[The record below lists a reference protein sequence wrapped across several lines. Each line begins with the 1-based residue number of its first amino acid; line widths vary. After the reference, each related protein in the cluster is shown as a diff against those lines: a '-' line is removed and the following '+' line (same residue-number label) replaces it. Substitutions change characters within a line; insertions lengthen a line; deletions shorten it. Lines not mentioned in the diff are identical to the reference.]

1 MGGFPR
7 SVAVI
12 ALTPTNTLDSTDA
25 SRCRNVANGSIRTVG
40 RVMGMRKTPR
50 SLRSDAVR
58 KSFGN
63 NFDAA
68 TGKTVSAVASLIAV
82 ASVSS
87 GVHAQTPNLPP
98 VNVDAPKERPRP
110 TASRPTADQVRAR
123 NALRRAAQRQ
133 QAATAPVANPSPG
146 APDRNPYADPAAPY
160 KVDHVQAGGKFPE
173 KLVDTPK
180 SITVLSKEVLED
192 KNATSLKTAI
202 LSTAGVTLGTGEG
215 GNAFGDR
222 FFIRGFDAR
231 NDIFIDG
238 VRDPGVSVRENFFT
252 EQVEILR
259 GPGSSFSGR
268 GIAGGAINIVTKQAV
283 TEKSFYNMDTS
294 FGTDKTKRV
303 TLDVNQ
309 VINPTFA
316 VRAGGLFQD
325 AGVAGRD
332 YVTDDR
338 SGFFIATTWKPIDA
352 VKVTTDYI
360 HTYQHGIPD
369 FGVPYYRPGSAPYT
383 TTAGGPYPDFGSN
396 RNNFYGFVNRDFF
409 KVKQDIGTINS
420 EIYVTPDLMLSDKI
434 RLSRSVNDYVGTL
447 AESPTAPIPLTA
459 ATVTANPQSRYQV
472 TSVLANQS
480 EATYKFDTGGFR
492 HTALGGVEVSRET
505 SFIDKYAGLDSELTT
520 GPKFTPGGS
529 TSGVS
534 VFSPQYTFLNTFDTP
549 RMLGAPT
556 NLSVD
561 TKSVYAMDSANYRD
575 LVILNGGIRYDDYTV
590 KTSGYGTVGGVQ
602 TFGAQSAEFG
612 LPNFNLGVTLK
623 PLPNGSVYAA
633 YATSSNPVGA
643 EFDGTSSAYGGISPV
658 LNGANTQIFGPEK
671 NKAIE
676 LGTKWELFDRH
687 LLLTAALFQTEKEN
701 AREAQNVG
709 STAAAAKVPGCAYNL
724 PAGSGNVSCIT
735 AGGAYRIR
743 GIDLG
748 VGGKLTDKWSVF
760 GGLVLM
766 QSEVTKSLA
775 PSANTTL
782 YPTNVGLPLAN
793 IAHQSFSMLSKYQL
807 TDVWELGG
815 QAVYRSG
822 IRGGTL
828 LAANQGTSIPDYW
841 RFDMFAEAKVDK
853 HWTVKLFVNNIF
865 DKRYYD
871 ALYQSATPF
880 VLEAPGRAAYLVVS
894 ARY

>member
-1 MGGFPR
+1 MAR
-7 SVAVI
+7 A
-12 ALTPTNTLDSTDA
+12 
-25 SRCRNVANGSIRTVG
+25 
-40 RVMGMRKTPR
+40 PR
-50 SLRSDAVR
+50 SLRSTAAR
-58 KSFGN
+58 GSLGS

-68 TGKTVSAVASLIAV
+68 AGRTVSAVASLVAV

-87 GVHAQTPNLPP
+87 GAQAQQSNLPP
-98 VNVDAPKERPRP
+98 VMVDAPVERPRP
-110 TASRPTADQVRAR
+110 AASKPTAEQVRAR

-133 QAATAPVANPSPG
+133 QAATAPVVNAG
-146 APDRNPYADPAAPY
+146 GLAADRDPYANPAAPY
-160 KVDHVQAGGKFPE
+160 MATRVQASGKFPE
-173 KLVDTPK
+173 PILNTPK
-180 SITVLSKEVLED
+180 SITVLTREVLED
-192 KNATSLKTAI
+192 KNATTLKQAI

-259 GPGSSFSGR
+259 GPGSSFAGR
-268 GIAGGAINIVTKQAV
+268 GTTGGAINIVTKQAT

-309 VINPTFA
+309 VINSTFA

-332 YVTDDR
+332 FVTDDR
-338 SGFFIATTWKPIDA
+338 SGAFVATTWKPVDA
-352 VKVTTDYI
+352 VKVTAAYV
-360 HTYQHGIPD
+360 HTYLHGIPD
-369 FGVPYYRPGSAPYT
+369 FGVPYYRPGSPAPGNVYA
-383 TTAGGPYPDFGSN
+383 TTAGGPFPDFGSN

-420 EIYVTPDLMLSDKI
+420 EVYVTPDLMLSDKI
-434 RLSRSVNDYVGTL
+434 RVSRSVNDYVGTL

-459 ATVTANPQSRYQV
+459 ATVTVNPQSRYQV
-472 TSVLANQS
+472 TSVVANQS

-492 HTALGGVEVSRET
+492 HTALGGVEISRET
-505 SFIDKYAGLDSELTT
+505 SFIDKYAGLDSEVTT
-520 GPKFTPGGS
+520 GPVFTPGGS

-534 VFSPQYTFLNTFDTP
+534 VFAPQYTFLNTFDTP

-575 LVILNGGIRYDDYTV
+575 LVILNGGIRYDNYTV

-643 EFDGTSSAYGGISPV
+643 EFDGTSTAYGGIAPV
-658 LNGANTQIFGPEK
+658 LNGSSNQIFGPEK
-671 NKAIE
+671 NTAIE
-676 LGTKWELFDRH
+676 LGTKWELFDRN

-701 AREAQNVG
+701 ARESQNITRA
-709 STAAAAKVPGCAYNL
+709 TATATCPYPVTVPPTTGT
-724 PAGSGNVSCIT
+724 VSCLT
-735 AGGAYRIR
+735 AGAAYRIR

-748 VGGKLTDKWSVF
+748 VGGKITDKWSVF

-775 PSANTTL
+775 PSPQLLL
-782 YPTNVGLPLAN
+782 YPTNVGRPLAN
-793 IAHQSFSMLSKYQL
+793 VAHQSFSMLTKYQVN
-807 TDVWELGG
+807 DIWELGG
-815 QAVYRSG
+815 QAVYRSQ
-822 IRGGTL
+822 IYGGTL
-828 LAANQGTSIPDYW
+828 LAANQGTSIPGYW
-841 RFDMFAEAKVDK
+841 RFDAFAEAKVDK
-853 HWTVKLFVNNIF
+853 HWTVKLFLNNIF

-880 VLEAPGRAAYLVVS
+880 VLEAPGRAAYLVLS